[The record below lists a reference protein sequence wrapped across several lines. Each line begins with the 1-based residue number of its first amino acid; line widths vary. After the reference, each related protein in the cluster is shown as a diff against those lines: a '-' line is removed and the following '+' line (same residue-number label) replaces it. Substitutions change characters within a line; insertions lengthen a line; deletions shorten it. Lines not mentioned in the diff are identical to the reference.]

1 MKKFLLLGL
10 ACLSSLSAFADQDPA
25 TYEPTNGVQ
34 CTNRWLI
41 ARTNDKF
48 NGGVT
53 KLAGFYSKIRTATIY
68 NDYAIFGWSKTMTY
82 EVGDSTAS
90 NDFAHLLIYDLSE
103 GTELKEVQLT
113 VNSEPISGTLCA
125 NQIGTDDAGNLW
137 FASLVFDTSKTPIS
151 IYKVDDIETG
161 ACTQVASLVLPEDEA
176 SAFGRMDYCH
186 IIGDI
191 TGETSGAVFMS
202 PMSSQGGATGCW
214 VHRWILP
221 EGGTEWEPGFDGY
234 VCWDTSELETYPAGQ
249 TVWNGAPTV
258 TIVKDEAFEGQNF
271 YIDAFVTAPVLYN
284 TEGGVVDGFMNNEE
298 MAPAVGTNGVAEFA
312 IGDRNFIVYSLAQYN
327 VSPGCQVRIAELG
340 EGMSFSGMTGL
351 WDIPTAGLGEVS
363 DGGLRVHNLMV
374 SPVEDANGKQGVYLL
389 NYKSNN
395 GAAVYCIAE
404 EGFQDKEVGI
414 EDIVDDAVNA
424 APVYYNLQGVKV
436 ANPENGLYIVKRGN
450 NATKEVVVK

>member
-1 MKKFLLLGL
+1 
-10 ACLSSLSAFADQDPA
+10 
-25 TYEPTNGVQ
+25 
-34 CTNRWLI
+34 
-41 ARTNDKF
+41 
-48 NGGVT
+48 
-53 KLAGFYSKIRTATIY
+53 
-68 NDYAIFGWSKTMTY
+68 
-82 EVGDSTAS
+82 
-90 NDFAHLLIYDLSE
+90 
-103 GTELKEVQLT
+103 
-113 VNSEPISGTLCA
+113 
-125 NQIGTDDAGNLW
+125 
-137 FASLVFDTSKTPIS
+137 
-151 IYKVDDIETG
+151 
-161 ACTQVASLVLPEDEA
+161 
-176 SAFGRMDYCH
+176 
-186 IIGDI
+186 
-191 TGETSGAVFMS
+191 
-202 PMSSQGGATGCW
+202 
-214 VHRWILP
+214 P

-258 TIVKDEAFEGQNF
+258 TIVKDEGFEGQNF

-312 IGDRNFIVYSLAQYN
+312 IGDRNFILYSLAQYN

-351 WDIPTAGLGEVS
+351 WDIPAAGLGEVS